1 MPIPQTPPT
10 SWRVVLPVLSRACCS
25 FPVACTEPLAARRCW
40 VRPALSEEF
49 AFSSYLWKGLY
60 DLRGASPGWSP
71 RVPALTSAF
80 CAQRLLSRL
89 PRPAPPRSEYEEGSR
104 GTGLCRPA
112 AVRSLWGRLGFWWQ
126 VAGEGPCTRPRAR
139 YPPSP
144 RGVVAGPVGLE
155 GRRWAPGPTRLPVSP
170 VPSVAC
176 ASLPC
181 ASTSRPLS
189 RRGRVACGACRV
201 LSGVCGC
208 RLVPPFHGSVP
219 TAGGDR
225 GSPPTP
231 PSPSAGL
238 SRVRE
243 PRGLAS
249 LSGGGL
255 LIWGNRRPAASGASS
270 DVGTR
275 CHAGVFVGWRRRLP
289 RFSLASAGVS
299 SGSRGCPLVSG
310 RLGAAGVAGLLRV
323 GCSVIPAGLARV
335 PGRRPSGLPVPCE
348 ASPAGGV
355 PLRPALPSTVLV
367 LPVRSPLPARWRS
380 RLSRSSSGR
389 PAAVLPGPSSR
400 WGSRARTGPGAVA
413 GCLGEGPPGGREEV
427 AV

>member
-1 MPIPQTPPT
+1 MVP
-10 SWRVVLPVLSRACCS
+10 S
-25 FPVACTEPLAARRCW
+25 AAR
-40 VRPALSEEF
+40 PDLS
-49 AFSSYLWKGLY
+49 L
-60 DLRGASPGWSP
+60 
-71 RVPALTSAF
+71 SARSV
-80 CAQRLLSRL
+80 CSLVYRDPRL
-89 PRPAPPRSEYEEGSR
+89 PAPSTRRDHAGPGSVDLPLCGACGGDWVSGGRWRGRAVHTPA
-104 GTGLCRPA
+104 C
-112 AVRSLWGRLGFWWQ
+112 AV
-126 VAGEGPCTRPRAR
+126 
-139 YPPSP
+139 PPSP
-144 RGVVAGPVGLE
+144 RGVVAGRVGLE

-176 ASLPC
+176 ASLLRAP
-181 ASTSRPLS
+181 TSRPLS

-225 GSPPTP
+225 GIPPTP

-249 LSGGGL
+249 LSGADFLFGGT
-255 LIWGNRRPAASGASS
+255 GGRPRPARRRTL
-270 DVGTR
+270 GTR
-275 CHAGVFVGWRRRLP
+275 CQAGIFVGWRRRLP
-289 RFSLASAGVS
+289 RFSLASVGVS

-348 ASPAGGV
+348 ASPAGGAAAAGPAV
-355 PLRPALPSTVLV
+355 DGPRSAGSLPPPRPAGG
-367 LPVRSPLPARWRS
+367 PVSLGPRLADPRPCCWAPPHGGAAGRARAPGRS
-380 RLSRSSSGR
+380 RG
-389 PAAVLPGPSSR
+389 A
-400 WGSRARTGPGAVA
+400 WGK
-413 GCLGEGPPGGREEV
+413 GPPGGREEV

>member
-1 MPIPQTPPT
+1 MRLEEAWLSAGTCRRSPRSANAQEDPGERDLCRYRRPPT

-49 AFSSYLWKGLY
+49 AFSSYLRKGLY

-71 RVPALTSAF
+71 RLPALTSAF

-126 VAGEGPCTRPRAR
+126 VAGKGRAHAR
-139 YPPSP
+139 V
-144 RGVVAGPVGLE
+144 RGTPLTAR
-155 GRRWAPGPTRLPVSP
+155 GRRGTGGFGRAAVGSRSHPPPFPP

-176 ASLPC
+176 ASLPR

-225 GSPPTP
+225 GSRPTP

-243 PRGLAS
+243 PRGWPRSRGRTSYLGEPAVGRVRRVVGRWDPLPRGGLRRLAS
-249 LSGGGL
+249 ASASVLS
-255 LIWGNRRPAASGASS
+255 R
-270 DVGTR
+270 
-275 CHAGVFVGWRRRLP
+275 VGWRLLGLP
-289 RFSLASAGVS
+289 GVVRWFRVGS
-299 SGSRGCPLVSG
+299 VPRAWRDCSG
-310 RLGAAGVAGLLRV
+310 LGAV
-323 GCSVIPAGLARV
+323 
-335 PGRRPSGLPVPCE
+335 
-348 ASPAGGV
+348 
-355 PLRPALPSTVLV
+355 
-367 LPVRSPLPARWRS
+367 
-380 RLSRSSSGR
+380 
-389 PAAVLPGPSSR
+389 
-400 WGSRARTGPGAVA
+400 
-413 GCLGEGPPGGREEV
+413 
-427 AV
+427 

>member
-144 RGVVAGPVGLE
+144 RGVVAGRVGLE

-255 LIWGNRRPAASGASS
+255 LILGERAVGRVWRVVGRWGPLPRGGLRRLASASAS
-270 DVGTR
+270 VLSR
-275 CHAGVFVGWRRRLP
+275 VGWRLLGLP
-289 RFSLASAGVS
+289 GVS
-299 SGSRGCPLVSG
+299 VGFGSARCRGRG
-310 RLGAAGVAGLLRV
+310 GTA
-323 GCSVIPAGLARV
+323 
-335 PGRRPSGLPVPCE
+335 PGWVQCDSRRF
-348 ASPAGGV
+348 
-355 PLRPALPSTVLV
+355 
-367 LPVRSPLPARWRS
+367 
-380 RLSRSSSGR
+380 
-389 PAAVLPGPSSR
+389 
-400 WGSRARTGPGAVA
+400 GSRARSPP
-413 GCLGEGPPGGREEV
+413 ERPPGPL
-427 AV
+427 